1 MWGGGTWWRQQSRDP
16 GWQRVS
22 SWGSGLDISPGSA
35 ICQLSCLSKVMKL
48 ACFLVSHLTL
58 HLGATV
64 RTQRDLKA
72 HSVLVLIEGRTSDSV
87 FMRKGR
93 RKGLERDWRMKVG
106 VVFGT
111 RIKGTLEG
119 VGLGA
124 GGQPTSL
131 LISPVCQRPCDLRLG
146 CVCFQYR
153 YKFIKLL
160 VNVYWWLLVT
170 LRMSLF
176 LCVLFLLP

>member
-1 MWGGGTWWRQQSRDP
+1 
-16 GWQRVS
+16 
-22 SWGSGLDISPGSA
+22 
-35 ICQLSCLSKVMKL
+35 MKL

-72 HSVLVLIEGRTSDSV
+72 QSVLVLREGRTSDTKCI
-87 FMRKGR
+87 REERDG
-93 RKGLERDWRMKVG
+93 KGLERAWRMMVG

-111 RIKGTLEG
+111 RIKGTLQG

-124 GGQPTSL
+124 GGQLTSL

-160 VNVYWWLLVT
+160 VSVYW
-170 LRMSLF
+170 
-176 LCVLFLLP
+176 